1 MGGQNN
7 PVQSGHG
14 QPGQNGHRTGWNNQ
28 FGQQNNQMGNNQMIT
43 NHNQVSTNPTE
54 PKSEPNQ
61 IKTEPAF
68 PNFNQPSPANPGLG
82 PGVVP
87 KTEPPSKS
95 PIQIKTEPTNQNDR
109 NVNSVEIRSNI
120 SSEDP
125 SPVPEKK
132 IKIDPKEEPTPSPG
146 PIKTEPTSS
155 TPTQSSTQASS
166 GDAPPDGKRFKKW
179 TVSELCDLLLPVYD
193 QVHSHPE
200 AHPFHIPVD
209 HVAYGKLI
217 FIFSEFYFDFRP
229 S

>member
-1 MGGQNN
+1 MGGQPGQNN
-7 PVQSGHG
+7 SGHG
-14 QPGQNGHRTGWNNQ
+14 QPGHNGHRTNWNNQ
-28 FGQQNNQMGNNQMIT
+28 FPQNNQIGNNHMLT

-61 IKTEPAF
+61 IKTEPGF
-68 PNFNQPSPANPGLG
+68 PNFSQPSPANPGLG
-82 PGVVP
+82 QGVVP

-146 PIKTEPTSS
+146 PI
-155 TPTQSSTQASS
+155 
-166 GDAPPDGKRFKKW
+166 
-179 TVSELCDLLLPVYD
+179 
-193 QVHSHPE
+193 
-200 AHPFHIPVD
+200 
-209 HVAYGKLI
+209 
-217 FIFSEFYFDFRP
+217 
-229 S
+229 

>member
-1 MGGQNN
+1 MGGQN
-7 PVQSGHG
+7 PMQSGQG
-14 QPGQNGHRTGWNNQ
+14 QPGQNGHRTGWNNNQ
-28 FGQQNNQMGNNQMIT
+28 FGQPNNQMGQMIT
-43 NHNQVSTNPTE
+43 NQVSTNPTE

-61 IKTEPAF
+61 IKTEPGF

-209 HVAYGKLI
+209 YVAYGKMK
-217 FIFSEFYFDFRP
+217 FIYSSIYHYFRP

>member
-1 MGGQNN
+1 
-7 PVQSGHG
+7 
-14 QPGQNGHRTGWNNQ
+14 
-28 FGQQNNQMGNNQMIT
+28 MGNNQMT

-61 IKTEPAF
+61 IKTEPGF
-68 PNFNQPSPANPGLG
+68 PNFSQPSPANPGLG

-155 TPTQSSTQASS
+155 STPTQSSTQASS
-166 GDAPPDGKRFKKW
+166 GEPQPDGKRFKKW
-179 TVSELCDLLLPVYD
+179 VVQELCDLLLPVYD

-209 HVAYGKLI
+209 HVAYGK
-217 FIFSEFYFDFRP
+217 F
-229 S
+229 

>member
-7 PVQSGHG
+7 PMQGGQG

-28 FGQQNNQMGNNQMIT
+28 FGQPNNQMIT
-43 NHNQVSTNPTE
+43 NQVSTNPTE

-61 IKTEPAF
+61 IKTEPGF

-155 TPTQSSTQASS
+155 STPTQSSTQASS
-166 GDAPPDGKRFKKW
+166 GEAQPDGKRFKKW
-179 TVSELCDLLLPVYD
+179 VVSELCDLLLPVYD

-209 HVAYGKLI
+209 HVAYGKMK
-217 FIFSEFYFDFRP
+217 FIYSSIYHDFRP